1 MAQKKAQK
9 KAPQLN
15 IDPKDLD
22 LGDDVIVYQNS
33 VEKEL
38 DDAFTA
44 LFGDAD

>member
-1 MAQKKAQK
+1 MAQK
-9 KAPQLN
+9 KAPQQN

-22 LGDDVIVYQNS
+22 IGDDDDDDVIIYQNS

>member
-1 MAQKKAQK
+1 MAQK
-9 KAPQLN
+9 KAPQQN

-22 LGDDVIVYQNS
+22 IGDDDDVIIYQNS

>member
-1 MAQKKAQK
+1 MAQK
-9 KAPQLN
+9 KAPQQN

-22 LGDDVIVYQNS
+22 IGDDDDVIIYQNS

-44 LFGDAD
+44 LFGTED

>member
-9 KAPQLN
+9 KPQQN

-33 VEKEL
+33 LEKEL

-44 LFGDAD
+44 LFGKE

>member
-1 MAQKKAQK
+1 MAQK
-9 KAPQLN
+9 KAPQQN
-15 IDPKDLD
+15 IDTKDLD
-22 LGDDVIVYQNS
+22 IGDDDDVIIYQNS

>member
-9 KAPQLN
+9 KPQT

>member
-1 MAQKKAQK
+1 MAQKN
-9 KAPQLN
+9 APQN

-22 LGDDVIVYQNS
+22 LDDDVIVYQNS

-44 LFGDAD
+44 LFGDED